1 MKNIYSISEHVT
13 TEIIIEKSRFIADL
27 FPVND
32 STEAIKQLDLIK
44 ELHPKAN
51 HHCYAYIIGYSSEQ
65 QKFSDDGEP
74 GGTAGMPIL
83 NVLKHEKITNIIA
96 IITRYFGG
104 IKLGAGGLVRAY
116 TAAVK
121 SGLDHAQ
128 IVEKTAKDLYRIN
141 VSYPLADKVKYYLQ
155 NNSVISKIEYQD
167 SVAFEFYTD
176 SEQTTFIIDGLTTII
191 NMPINPV
198 YLGNYFI

>member
-1 MKNIYSISEHVT
+1 MKIYSISEYVT
-13 TEIIIEKSRFIADL
+13 TEIIIDKSRFIADL

-32 STEAIKQLDLIK
+32 SSEAISKLDLIK

-96 IITRYFGG
+96 VITRYFGG

-121 SGLDHAQ
+121 SGLESAK
-128 IVEKTAKDLYRIN
+128 IVEKTAKDLYRIY
-141 VSYPLADKVKYYLQ
+141 VSYALADKVKYYLQ
-155 NNSVISKIEYQD
+155 NNSVISKIDYQD
-167 SVAFEFYTD
+167 NVIFEFYTD
-176 SEQTTFIIDGLTTII
+176 LEQTTLIIQGITTII
-191 NMPINPV
+191 NMPLNPE

>member
-1 MKNIYSISEHVT
+1 MKIYSISERVT
-13 TEIIIEKSRFIADL
+13 TEIVIDKSRFIADL

-32 STEAIKQLDLIK
+32 SSEAISKLDLIK

-96 IITRYFGG
+96 VITRYFGG

-121 SGLDHAQ
+121 SGLESAK
-128 IVEKTAKDLYRIN
+128 IVEKTAKDLYRIH
-141 VSYPLADKVKYYLQ
+141 VSYSLADKVKYYLQ
-155 NNSVISKIEYQD
+155 NNSVISTIDYQD
-167 SVAFEFYTD
+167 NVIFEFYTD
-176 SEQTTFIIDGLTTII
+176 LEQTTFIIQGIITII
-191 NMPINPV
+191 NMPLNPE

>member
-1 MKNIYSISEHVT
+1 MKIYSISERVT
-13 TEIIIEKSRFIADL
+13 TEIVIDKSRFIADL

-32 STEAIKQLDLIK
+32 SSEAISKLDLIK

-121 SGLDHAQ
+121 SGLESAK
-128 IVEKTAKDLYRIN
+128 IVEKTAKDLYRIH
-141 VSYPLADKVKYYLQ
+141 VSYTLADKVKYYLQ
-155 NNSVISKIEYQD
+155 NNSVISTIDYQD
-167 SVAFEFYTD
+167 NVIFEFYTD
-176 SEQTTFIIDGLTTII
+176 LEQTTLIIQGIMTII
-191 NMPINPV
+191 NMPLNPE

>member
-1 MKNIYSISEHVT
+1 MKIYSISEYVT
-13 TEIIIEKSRFIADL
+13 TEIIIDKSRFIADL

-32 STEAIKQLDLIK
+32 SSEAISKLDLIK

-96 IITRYFGG
+96 VITRYFGG

-121 SGLDHAQ
+121 SGLESAK
-128 IVEKTAKDLYRIN
+128 IVEKTAKDLYRIH
-141 VSYPLADKVKYYLQ
+141 VSYTLADKVKYYLQ
-155 NNSVISKIEYQD
+155 NNSVISKIDYQD
-167 SVAFEFYTD
+167 NVIFEFYTD
-176 SEQTTFIIDGLTTII
+176 LEQTTFIIQGIITII
-191 NMPINPV
+191 NMPLNPE

>member
-1 MKNIYSISEHVT
+1 MKIYSISERVT
-13 TEIIIEKSRFIADL
+13 AEIVIDKSRFIADL

-32 STEAIKQLDLIK
+32 SSEAISKLDLIK

-74 GGTAGMPIL
+74 SGTAGMPIL

-96 IITRYFGG
+96 VITRYFGG

-121 SGLDHAQ
+121 SGLESAK
-128 IVEKTAKDLYRIN
+128 IVEKTAKDLYRIH
-141 VSYPLADKVKYYLQ
+141 VSYTLADKVKYYLQ
-155 NNSVISKIEYQD
+155 NNSVISKIDYQD
-167 SVAFEFYTD
+167 NVIFEFYTD
-176 SEQTTFIIDGLTTII
+176 LEQTTFIIQGIITII
-191 NMPINPV
+191 NMPLNPE

>member
-32 STEAIKQLDLIK
+32 STEAAKKLDQIK

-51 HHCYAYIIGYSSEQ
+51 HYCYAYIIGYSSEQ

-83 NVLKHEKITNIIA
+83 NVLKHEKITNLIA
-96 IITRYFGG
+96 VITRYFGG
-104 IKLGAGGLVRAY
+104 IKLGTGGLVRAY

-155 NNSVISKIEYQD
+155 NNSVISKIDYQD
-167 SVAFEFYTD
+167 SVVFEFYTD
-176 SEQTTFIIDGLTTII
+176 SEQTTFIIQGITTII
-191 NMPINPV
+191 NMPINPE

>member
-1 MKNIYSISEHVT
+1 MKIYSISERVT
-13 TEIIIEKSRFIADL
+13 TEIIIDKSRFIADL

-32 STEAIKQLDLIK
+32 SSEAISKLDLIK

-83 NVLKHEKITNIIA
+83 NVLKHEKVTNIIA

-121 SGLDHAQ
+121 SGLEGAK
-128 IVEKTAKDLYRIN
+128 IVEKTAKDLYRIH
-141 VSYPLADKVKYYLQ
+141 VSYTLADKVKYYLQ
-155 NNSVISKIEYQD
+155 NNSVISTIDYQD
-167 SVAFEFYTD
+167 NVIFEFYTD
-176 SEQTTFIIDGLTTII
+176 LEQTTFIIQGIITII
-191 NMPINPV
+191 NMPLNPE

>member
-1 MKNIYSISEHVT
+1 MKIYSISERVT
-13 TEIIIEKSRFIADL
+13 TEIIIDKSRFIADL

-32 STEAIKQLDLIK
+32 SSEAISKLDLIK

-83 NVLKHEKITNIIA
+83 NVLKHEKVTNIIA

-121 SGLDHAQ
+121 SGLESAK
-128 IVEKTAKDLYRIN
+128 IVEKTAKDLYRIH
-141 VSYPLADKVKYYLQ
+141 VSYTLADKVKYYLQ
-155 NNSVISKIEYQD
+155 NNSVISTIDYQD
-167 SVAFEFYTD
+167 NVIFEFYTD
-176 SEQTTFIIDGLTTII
+176 LEQTTFIIQGIITII
-191 NMPINPV
+191 NMPLNPE

>member
-32 STEAIKQLDLIK
+32 STEAAKKLDQIK

-83 NVLKHEKITNIIA
+83 NVLKHEKITNLIA
-96 IITRYFGG
+96 VITRYFGG

-121 SGLDHAQ
+121 SGLEHAT

-141 VSYPLADKVKYYLQ
+141 VSYTLADKVKYYLQ
-155 NNSVISKIEYQD
+155 NNSVISRIEYQD
-167 SVAFEFYTD
+167 SVTFEFYTD
-176 SEQTTFIIDGLTTII
+176 SEQTTFIIEGITTII
-191 NMPINPV
+191 NMPLNPE

>member
-1 MKNIYSISEHVT
+1 MKIYSISERVT
-13 TEIIIEKSRFIADL
+13 TEIIIDKSRFIADF

-32 STEAIKQLDLIK
+32 SSEAISKLDLIK

-96 IITRYFGG
+96 VITRYFGG

-121 SGLDHAQ
+121 SGLESAQ
-128 IVEKTAKDLYRIN
+128 IVEKTAKDLYRIH
-141 VSYPLADKVKYYLQ
+141 VSYTLADKVKYYLQ
-155 NNSVISKIEYQD
+155 NNSVISKIDYQD
-167 SVAFEFYTD
+167 NVIFEFYTD
-176 SEQTTFIIDGLTTII
+176 LEQTTFIIQGIITII
-191 NMPINPV
+191 NMPLNPE